1 MNLEALATGT
11 PVAAV
16 ALAASHLTGRQVV
29 PGLVVITLLLLALVI
44 AFGPRDRDR
53 DKDPGGSRTAGRPVH
68 AADLRDPAK
77 DVAGTVPGE

>member
-1 MNLEALATGT
+1 MSLQALATGT

-16 ALAASHLTGRQVV
+16 AQAASHLTGRQVV

-44 AFGPRDRDR
+44 VFGPRDRDQ
-53 DKDPGGSRTAGRPVH
+53 DPGDSRTDDRPVR
-68 AADLRDPAK
+68 AADLRDPAE